1 MLCLHSADLN
11 TDSVSILTPEREDYV
26 GTFVKNL
33 VIYCVSLKSHR
44 VFDGLRM
51 LAFGISLLQ

>member
-1 MLCLHSADLN
+1 MLCLHSTGLH

-26 GTFVKNL
+26 GTLVKNL

-51 LAFGISLLQ
+51 LGVEISLLQ